1 MLNFNAD
8 SAELF
13 TKLTMSKSQENLLKN
28 RLCATEIDLCMYMY
42 VKLIFV
48 TL

>member
-8 SAELF
+8 FAESF
-13 TKLTMSKSQENLLKN
+13 TKLTMSRSQDNLLDKG
-28 RLCATEIDLCMYMY
+28 LCTTEIDLYMYMY
-42 VKLIFV
+42 VKLILV